1 MNKEN
6 KIKKIIENK
15 FKNGYSYTDTII
27 KIMYVLFPEVD
38 LIYNDKEFKQAEK
51 IYNNY
56 VNEI

>member
-38 LIYNDKEFKQAEK
+38 LIYNDKEFKQTET

>member
-38 LIYNDKEFKQAEK
+38 LIYNDKEFKQAET